1 MHIFESMV
9 AIGMKTVTD
18 KSILLSLS
26 AMVAQIPIVSKPFP
40 NSLDIGYNS
49 PGRTQFGAHTMAT
62 FAYEAMNSSGQEVK
76 DEIEAAT
83 SEEAIK
89 RIRDKGFFP
98 TKVKE
103 KAAKKGAK
111 KKAAAEAAGPIQKKR
126 KMPLSIGGVPKKQ
139 LVTFTRQLSTLQDA
153 GLPILRSLQ
162 ILEEQQRPGL
172 LKAIIGGVAD
182 EVEGGGTLSD
192 AMANFPKAF
201 DKLYVNMINAGEAGG
216 VLDLILARLAEF
228 MEKAAKLKKKVIG
241 AMIYP
246 CVVITIAVAI
256 VSMIMIVVIP
266 KFKSIFSD
274 FHAEL
279 PAVTQLLL
287 TISNWFAQE
296 YGWAY
301 VLIGPVVFMLIIKLI
316 RMSEGGKYAVDKV
329 KLMIPILGGILGKTA
344 IARFTR
350 TLGTLI
356 SAGVPILDAINI
368 TKETCGNE
376 VYTKALSKVHDAIRE
391 GESMADPL
399 RATKVCDAI
408 VVNMIDVGE
417 ETGDLDKMLIK
428 VADNYDSDVDVL
440 VGSLISIME
449 PVMVV
454 VLGVIVGFIVIALFM
469 PMVTLIES
477 ISSPAKK

>member
-1 MHIFESMV
+1 M
-9 AIGMKTVTD
+9 
-18 KSILLSLS
+18 
-26 AMVAQIPIVSKPFP
+26 P
-40 NSLDIGYNS
+40 
-49 PGRTQFGAHTMAT
+49 T

-76 DEIEAAT
+76 DEIEAAS
-83 SEEAIK
+83 SEEAIAK
-89 RIRDKGFFP
+89 IRGKGFFP
-98 TKVKE
+98 TKVRE
-103 KAAKKGAK
+103 KAGKKKVAK
-111 KKAAAEAAGPIQKKR
+111 KKDDEAPTLSKKR
-126 KMPLSIGGVPKKQ
+126 KMPISIGGVPRKQ

-162 ILEEQQRPGL
+162 ILEQQQKPGL

-192 AMANFPKAF
+192 AMANYPKAF

-216 VLDLILARLAEF
+216 VLDIILNRLADF

-246 CVVITIAVAI
+246 AVVITIAVGI
-256 VSMIMIVVIP
+256 VSMIMIFVIP
-266 KFKSIFSD
+266 KFESIFRD
-274 FHAEL
+274 FHTDL
-279 PAVTQLLL
+279 PGVTQVLL
-287 TISNWFAQE
+287 SVSRWFAQD

-301 VLIGPVVFMLIIKLI
+301 VLFSPIAFVLIVKLI
-316 RMSEGGKYAVDKV
+316 RISEGGKYFVDLV
-329 KLMIPILGGILGKTA
+329 KLKIPILGSILAKTS

-356 SAGVPILDAINI
+356 SAGVPILDALNI

-376 VYTKALSKVHDAIRE
+376 VYSKALQKVHDAIRE

-428 VADNYDSDVDVL
+428 IADNYDSDVDVL
-440 VGSLISIME
+440 VGSLISILE

-454 VLGVIVGFIVIALFM
+454 VLGLIVGFIVIALFA
-469 PMVTLIES
+469 PMISLIQTV
-477 ISSPAKK
+477 SSPGKK